1 MNVPG
6 GELSVD
12 CLTEKDLKDLEFG
25 LKHGVDYVALSFV
38 RRGDDIRKLRE
49 LIQAQGS
56 SARIVAKIEM
66 LEAIENLEEVVR
78 LSDGVMVARGDLAV
92 EVGQTRLPQI
102 QKQIVKLCNS
112 VGRPV
117 ITATQMLDSMTEN
130 PRPTRAEITDV
141 ANAVLDGSDA
151 LMLSAESASGRF
163 PFRCIQTMHDIIV
176 EVERNGDYFYDM
188 RMDEQFSS
196 VADGIG
202 AASALTA
209 MKLNAT
215 AIVCLTT
222 SGKTATI
229 ISGYRPKARIIAVT
243 HILPTLNRLELVW
256 GIQTLKIDPYN
267 SSDEAMQ
274 QIERLLLEYGLV
286 KPGDK
291 VILTLGVPVLERGTT
306 NALRVYTIGRED
318 IRRLSP
324 EQLPTRYR

>member
-1 MNVPG
+1 
-6 GELSVD
+6 
-12 CLTEKDLKDLEFG
+12 
-25 LKHGVDYVALSFV
+25 
-38 RRGDDIRKLRE
+38 
-49 LIQAQGS
+49 
-56 SARIVAKIEM
+56 M
-66 LEAIENLEEVVR
+66 LEALDNLEEIVR

-92 EVGQTRLPQI
+92 EIGQTRLPQV
-102 QKQIVKLCNS
+102 QKQIVKICNS
-112 VGRPV
+112 IGRPV

-151 LMLSAESASGRF
+151 LMLSAESASGKF
-163 PFRCIQTMHDIIV
+163 PFRCIQTMHDIIL
-176 EVERNGDYFYDM
+176 EVERNGDYFYNM

-209 MKLNAT
+209 LKLNAT

-229 ISGYRPKARIIAVT
+229 IAGYRPKARIIAVT
-243 HILPTLNRLELVW
+243 HILPTLNRIELVW
-256 GIQTLKIDPYN
+256 GIQTLKIDPYK

-274 QIERLLLEYGLV
+274 QIEKMLLEYGLV

-291 VILTLGVPVLERGTT
+291 VILTLVYRSSSGELLIRFAFILSVEKIYGVS
-306 NALRVYTIGRED
+306 
-318 IRRLSP
+318 RRLNCLLAVARFSRLFTLSCLNLRKLNSWLKVAWD
-324 EQLPTRYR
+324 ESSQVLYRFVEICKRLQRFIQCL